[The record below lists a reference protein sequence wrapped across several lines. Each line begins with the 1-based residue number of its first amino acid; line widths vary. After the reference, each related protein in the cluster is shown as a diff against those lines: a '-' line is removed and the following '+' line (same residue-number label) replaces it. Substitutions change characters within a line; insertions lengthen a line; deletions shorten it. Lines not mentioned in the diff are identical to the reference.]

1 MLVCGLKDWESE
13 FRQVQN
19 CGCCGNRWV
28 DVGLVDLDWLNDRLN
43 NWLKVDWGNLLDHW
57 LVLYDRLLDYIV
69 FRFGHEEFDL
79 AIRNDVIDLVIT
91 TEFVLVVVFNCD
103 SIIFVD
109 LILIDEFFNDLI
121 LYLFHSSCLKD
132 ELEFVE

>member
-1 MLVCGLKDWESE
+1 M
-13 FRQVQN
+13 
-19 CGCCGNRWV
+19 
-28 DVGLVDLDWLNDRLN
+28 
-43 NWLKVDWGNLLDHW
+43 DHW

-69 FRFGHEEFDL
+69 VRFGHKEFDL
-79 AIRNDVIDLVIT
+79 AIRNDVVDFVIATELV
-91 TEFVLVVVFNCD
+91 FVVVFDCD

>member
-13 FRQVQN
+13 FCQVQN

-28 DVGLVDLDWLNDRLN
+28 YVGLVDLDWLNYRLN

-69 FRFGHEEFDL
+69 VRFGHEEFDL

-132 ELEFVE
+132 KLEFVE